1 MNIFIASL
9 PFSLEETEI
18 KEIFEDYGQV
28 TSVKLITDRDTGRSK
43 GYGFIE
49 MPNEEEAL
57 KAIEVLNGTEIYQR
71 NISVSKAQEK
81 KDNNNRRGG
90 FGGGNTPRG
99 DYRGGGYN
107 KGGYNKGGGDY
118 NRRGSDRGN

>member
-9 PFSLEETEI
+9 PFNLEETEI

-90 FGGGNTPRG
+90 FGGGNAPRG